1 MHARIWHFRF
11 HTGFLFFVFL
21 LVMRYTWTRFNV
33 FTVHVLLFG
42 NDALHYACKCEHMPV
57 WISVLI
63 SLDSLK
69 CFFKPMC
76 GLYSS
81 KLKNVLSLRIQR
93 WDHKK
98 LSSSVRELSA
108 ERRKAT
114 RFQSKSCQTHTRSS
128 IFTPAMSRD
137 RFILIRLVSGIYYIQ
152 LQKWSNI
159 VIIIQ
164 SHHTLQVLTNYIDGV
179 IFWALFYIFL

>member
-81 KLKNVLSLRIQR
+81 KLKKCLIITHSKMRSQEVVKQR
-93 WDHKK
+93 SRTFSWTAKSNTVPVKIMSNPH
-98 LSSSVRELSA
+98 A
-108 ERRKAT
+108 E
-114 RFQSKSCQTHTRSS
+114 FDIH
-128 IFTPAMSRD
+128 PRD
-137 RFILIRLVSGIYYIQ
+137 VKRP
-152 LQKWSNI
+152 
-159 VIIIQ
+159 
-164 SHHTLQVLTNYIDGV
+164 
-179 IFWALFYIFL
+179 FYINSFGLWHLLYTTTKMI